1 MRRLWLVLMAL
12 VLGCSLV
19 TGCGSSGGGKTD
31 AAKSTGKVNLTWWAW
46 WPQAPQL
53 AAAWNKT
60 HPDVQVKVENVGG
73 GAEQSAKLAA
83 AIKAGQGPDI
93 ALAEYEVLP
102 SYLAGGI
109 AMDVSKYTTQL
120 KSLYPPS
127 VWNLVALNNGV
138 YGVPADQGPMVMM
151 FRPDLFAKYGLAV
164 PKTWQ
169 EFAADAK
176 VIHTKNPNAYIA
188 DFNPTDGEFFAG
200 LARQA
205 GAKWYQNDNGT
216 WSVGIN
222 DDASKAVASF
232 WDTLI
237 HEGLVWTQPSG
248 TPAYYKMLS
257 ENDLLTIPGGSWNTA
272 TPGTA
277 ATAPNEIGKWRVG
290 PLPQWNAGDPTVSF
304 AGGSSNCVTTTSKHP
319 EQATQ
324 FLSWLGTSTE
334 GTTALVKIQ
343 GILPGSLPGQQV
355 FKTIPVPQNYLLAG
369 QTDYAQVLLS
379 ASSNTSDVTWG
390 PNSETAFK
398 DYGDAVSAAV
408 TNKTS
413 LVQALDT
420 VQQQVVSNLISSGY
434 KGK

>member
-1 MRRLWLVLMAL
+1 MRRLWLALMTL
-12 VLGCSLV
+12 VLGCGLV
-19 TGCGSSGGGKTD
+19 AACSSSGGGKTD
-31 AAKSTGKVNLTWWAW
+31 SAESAGKVSLTWWTW
-46 WPQAPQL
+46 WPQAPEL

-60 HPDVQVKVENVGG
+60 HPDIQLKVEDVGG

-102 SYLAGGI
+102 QYLAEGI
-109 AMDVSKYTTQL
+109 AMNISKYTSQL

-127 VWNLVALNNGV
+127 VWSLVALDNGV

-151 FRPDLFAKYGLAV
+151 FRPDLFAKYGLTV
-164 PKTWQ
+164 PTTWQ
-169 EFAADAK
+169 EFATDAK
-176 VIHTKNPNAYIA
+176 IIHTKNPNAYIA

-205 GAKWYQNDNGT
+205 GAQWYQNDDGT

-222 DDASKAVASF
+222 DAASKAVASF
-232 WDTLI
+232 WNNLI
-237 HEGLVWTQPSG
+237 SEGLVWTQPTG
-248 TPAYYKMLS
+248 TPAYYKMIAQ
-257 ENDLLTIPGGSWNTA
+257 NDLLTIPGGSWNTA

-290 PLPQWNAGDPTVSF
+290 PLPQWTAGDPMVSF
-304 AGGSSNCVTTTSKHP
+304 AGGSSNVVTTTSKYP
-319 EQATQ
+319 AQATE

-355 FKTIPVPQNYLLAG
+355 FKSIPVPQNYLLAG
-369 QTDYAQVLLS
+369 QANYGQVLLS
-379 ASSNTSDVTWG
+379 ASANTSSVTWG
-390 PNSETAFK
+390 PNSETAFT
-398 DYGDAVSAAV
+398 DYSDAVSAAV

-413 LVQALDT
+413 LVNALDT
-420 VQQQVVSNLISSGY
+420 VQQQVVSNLESSGY
-434 KGK
+434 KAK